1 MQDLRFALRRLR
13 RAPAFTLTSILVL
26 TLAAGAS
33 AAVFSLLR
41 GLVLRPLPVP
51 HPEQLAQIT
60 TRDRQGREGD
70 LTWRQFVEL
79 SRRQRAFSALIG
91 SIGQGTATVETAH
104 GTVRASFSGVTGNY
118 YGELGASPLQGRL
131 LSASDVSFDA
141 PDARSPVAVI
151 GWSLW
156 QRHFN
161 SDPSVVGQTIH
172 VEGLPVTVV
181 GVAPQGFLGLGVT
194 IEHDVTIP
202 ITLFPK
208 VVHSDRA
215 LIEGAARWIGATGR
229 LAEGTTLA
237 SARAQIQALWPALRE
252 AATPADLSP
261 AQQADYRALDVSVD
275 SGSRGVERGLRG
287 RYTQPLVTLLAIAG
301 IVLLFAAVNL
311 GSLVIVRV
319 EAARAELGVKLA
331 LGAPRGRLIRETA
344 LQGMLIGTAG
354 AAGAAIFASYASRQ
368 VAAFLLH
375 DYLVPTSLDVAPD
388 RVAIA
393 STAAVCIGIGGAI
406 CALAAWWVTR
416 SAAAA
421 LTPGGTRSVTGAA
434 RTGRVLVGVQV
445 AVAIVLLT
453 DASLLGRNLYN
464 LTAGNR
470 VASGD
475 VLVGSAS
482 PLVGAYQGLDPEPYY
497 REALARVRAVP
508 GVQAASFSQYRP
520 ARGAVTQD
528 IAGHAATPIGTGDV
542 GVETTTVSPGFFD
555 TIGLAL
561 LQGRDFDFS
570 DGARAGRV
578 AIVSRH
584 AAEQLFG
591 PGRGLGERI
600 RVSSS
605 PELQDL
611 RVVGIA
617 ADAPVFDVRR
627 GNDAIVYLP
636 ALQRGT
642 LAHYK
647 FLVLRAPAS
656 VVPEVAKALA
666 SLGRE
671 TLEGVSTVDYIRGRT
686 LMQERLLAAIGGY
699 FGLVSL
705 VLMAAGVHGL
715 VSYVLSL
722 RRREIAIRMALG
734 ADARRIGSS
743 ILFGSLHM
751 AVIGLAAGLVAAIPT
766 LRLIRS
772 VLVAT
777 RPTDPVA
784 IAGASLVLIVVVAV
798 ATLSPAR
805 RGALVEPL
813 VELRRE

>member
-1 MQDLRFALRRLR
+1 
-13 RAPAFTLTSILVL
+13 
-26 TLAAGAS
+26 
-33 AAVFSLLR
+33 
-41 GLVLRPLPVP
+41 
-51 HPEQLAQIT
+51 
-60 TRDRQGREGD
+60 
-70 LTWRQFVEL
+70 
-79 SRRQRAFSALIG
+79 
-91 SIGQGTATVETAH
+91 
-104 GTVRASFSGVTGNY
+104 
-118 YGELGASPLQGRL
+118 
-131 LSASDVSFDA
+131 
-141 PDARSPVAVI
+141 
-151 GWSLW
+151 
-156 QRHFN
+156 
-161 SDPSVVGQTIH
+161 
-172 VEGLPVTVV
+172 
-181 GVAPQGFLGLGVT
+181 
-194 IEHDVTIP
+194 
-202 ITLFPK
+202 
-208 VVHSDRA
+208 
-215 LIEGAARWIGATGR
+215 
-229 LAEGTTLA
+229 
-237 SARAQIQALWPALRE
+237 
-252 AATPADLSP
+252 
-261 AQQADYRALDVSVD
+261 
-275 SGSRGVERGLRG
+275 
-287 RYTQPLVTLLAIAG
+287 
-301 IVLLFAAVNL
+301 
-311 GSLVIVRV
+311 
-319 EAARAELGVKLA
+319 
-331 LGAPRGRLIRETA
+331 
-344 LQGMLIGTAG
+344 
-354 AAGAAIFASYASRQ
+354 
-368 VAAFLLH
+368 
-375 DYLVPTSLDVAPD
+375 
-388 RVAIA
+388 
-393 STAAVCIGIGGAI
+393 
-406 CALAAWWVTR
+406 
-416 SAAAA
+416 
-421 LTPGGTRSVTGAA
+421 
-434 RTGRVLVGVQV
+434 
-445 AVAIVLLT
+445 
-453 DASLLGRNLYN
+453 
-464 LTAGNR
+464 
-470 VASGD
+470 
-475 VLVGSAS
+475 
-482 PLVGAYQGLDPEPYY
+482 
-497 REALARVRAVP
+497 VP

-528 IAGHAATPIGTGDV
+528 IAGRAATPIGAGDV

-699 FGLVSL
+699 FGIVSL